1 MEHLTN
7 LAHGA
12 NAARFMN
19 GRRNK
24 RAVEIGSKSGRGRLT
39 PVRSD
44 CQPLSVVGM
53 TDCRYLEDPPAAP
66 LAERHL
72 SRFTD
77 DIAVT

>member
-1 MEHLTN
+1 MGLT
-7 LAHGA
+7 
-12 NAARFMN
+12 RPVFMN